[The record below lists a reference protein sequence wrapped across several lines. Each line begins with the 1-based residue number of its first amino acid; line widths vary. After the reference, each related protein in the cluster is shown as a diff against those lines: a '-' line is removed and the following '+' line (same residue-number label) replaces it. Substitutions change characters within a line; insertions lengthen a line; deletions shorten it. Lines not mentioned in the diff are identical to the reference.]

1 MTPPTGHAS
10 VLDIYREIATL
21 TDSMLAAARA
31 GDWTAVLACGQRY
44 CEWVERL
51 RSVDAVMPLDA
62 AGKETKYELLVRILE
77 NDAAT
82 RDLAIPQMAR
92 LSELLG
98 RMKRQQSLL
107 SAYGAPTP
115 AA

>member
-1 MTPPTGHAS
+1 MTPPQRHTS
-10 VLDIYREIATL
+10 VLDIYREIANL
-21 TDSMLAAARA
+21 TDDMLAAAQS
-31 GDWTAVLACGQRY
+31 GDWSIVLACGQRY
-44 CEWVERL
+44 CEWVEQL
-51 RSVDAVMPLDA
+51 RDIDPVAPLDH
-62 AGKETKYELLVRILE
+62 AGRETKYELLVRILE

-92 LSELLG
+92 LSDLLG

-107 SAYGAPTP
+107 SAYGVRAS

>member
-1 MTPPTGHAS
+1 MMPPPRPAS
-10 VLDIYREIATL
+10 VLDVYQEIATL
-21 TDSMLAAARA
+21 TDDMLAAARA
-31 GDWTAVLACGQRY
+31 GDWGLVLACGQRY
-44 CEWVERL
+44 CEWVEQL
-51 RSVDAVMPLDA
+51 RRIDPVAPLDE
-62 AGKETKYELLVRILE
+62 AGREIKYELLVRILD

-107 SAYGAPTP
+107 SAYGAR
-115 AA
+115 ASIA

>member
-1 MTPPTGHAS
+1 MTSTLRHAP
-10 VLDIYREIATL
+10 VLDIYREIANL
-21 TDSMLAAARA
+21 TDQMHAAARA
-31 GDWTAVLACGQRY
+31 GDWSTVLNCGQRY
-44 CEWVERL
+44 CELVERL
-51 RSVDAVMPLDA
+51 RIVDPVTPLDH
-62 AGKETKYELLVRILE
+62 AGREAKYDLLVRILD

-92 LSELLG
+92 LSDLLG

-107 SAYGAPTP
+107 SAYGTQPS

>member
-1 MTPPTGHAS
+1 MTPPQRHTS
-10 VLDIYREIATL
+10 VLDIYREIANL
-21 TDSMLAAARA
+21 TDDMLAAAQS
-31 GDWTAVLACGQRY
+31 GDWSIVLACGQRY
-44 CEWVERL
+44 CEWVEQL
-51 RSVDAVMPLDA
+51 RDIDPVAPLDH
-62 AGKETKYELLVRILE
+62 AGREAKYDLLVRILD

-92 LSELLG
+92 LSDLLG

-107 SAYGAPTP
+107 SAYGAQPS